1 MLKNMNTECTKGIDG
16 NPKGCLGKISWSNQ
30 WNKMI
35 IEYWFFTS
43 QVWGNRRKERTL

>member
-35 IEYWFFTS
+35 
-43 QVWGNRRKERTL
+43 